1 MSLKQLR
8 PDGPIFLLLHIH
20 LYAEMQFLVQVLFY
34 GESLQGNQFSSSRE
48 FEFFKSSHKWIVEL
62 WVTKLP
68 LLFTLL

>member
-8 PDGPIFLLLHIH
+8 PD
-20 LYAEMQFLVQVLFY
+20 LVQVLFY